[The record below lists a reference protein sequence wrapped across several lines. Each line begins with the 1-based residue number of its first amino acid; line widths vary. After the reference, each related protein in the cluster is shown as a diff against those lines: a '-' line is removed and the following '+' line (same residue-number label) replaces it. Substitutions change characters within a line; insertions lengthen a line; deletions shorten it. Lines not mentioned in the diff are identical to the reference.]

1 MSNGAERAARLPIE
15 ARLRRIE
22 DRLAIRDIGLRYF
35 LAIDEQDIEA
45 LRDLYAE
52 DVVSGDAVGREAVLD
67 VLREARPIL
76 GATIHTLDFSLVE
89 LQGDSRAT
97 AIIRAHVEMDQGGT
111 TAVGAMEYYD
121 TYIRTDQGWRIAERT
136 MDFFYACPWRDI
148 ATSLTADMR
157 VRRPGEEPEHAMLP
171 RFLAQ
176 AEAGRTDPE

>member
-171 RFLAQ
+171 RFLAP